1 MYSLIHTVQIQVVQ
15 VLTVYRRSVSHYA
28 CALKHDEYVTIFR
41 HSVSNY
47 PLRALCLWHWLCGD
61 GYTQKMLEKEI
72 TNFLKEVH
80 KK

>member
-1 MYSLIHTVQIQVVQ
+1 MIHTVQIQVVQ
-15 VLTVYRRSVSHYA
+15 GLTIYRRRSSVSHSA
-28 CALKHDEYVTIFR
+28 CALKHDEYVIIFR

-47 PLRALCLWHWLCGD
+47 PISALCSWYWLCGD
-61 GYTQKMLEKEI
+61 GYIQKTLEKEI